1 MDFDELC
8 NAREAAANAA
18 FSGYEFGAL
27 TVVGSSTWE
36 HEQTNGSVAL
46 NKVAFVR
53 RPGQFVPDTMTFCI
67 RFPTGSA
74 VVESVTA
81 RLGDDYEAPEPVGTV
96 TRDECPPVIL
106 NADETSIVLES
117 LNHFIQRTDH
127 PSIVTGEH
135 LERARAVSQKLMAA
149 QGAARHGAP
158 NFHEPEGRSA

>member
-36 HEQTNGSVAL
+36 HEQTGGSVAL

-81 RLGDDYEAPEPVGTV
+81 HLGDVYEAPGPVARVTV
-96 TRDECPPVIL
+96 DECSPVML
-106 NADETSIVLES
+106 NADERSIVLES
-117 LNHFIQRTDH
+117 LNYFIEQQDH
-127 PSIVTGEH
+127 SSTAEH
-135 LERARAVSQKLMAA
+135 RDRARAVSQKLMAA
-149 QGAARHGAP
+149 QGASRHAAQKV
-158 NFHEPEGRSA
+158 HEQEGRSA

>member
-1 MDFDELC
+1 MDFEELC

-18 FSGYEFGAL
+18 FSGYKFGAL

-81 RLGDDYEAPEPVGTV
+81 RLGDDYDAPGPVATV
-96 TRDECPPVIL
+96 AREDCSPVML
-106 NADETSIVLES
+106 NAEETSIVLES
-117 LNHFIQRTDH
+117 LNHFIKRKDH
-127 PSIVTGEH
+127 PSTGEH

-149 QGAARHGAP
+149 KGASRPAAQKV
-158 NFHEPEGRSA
+158 HEQEGRSA